1 MSEQAD
7 GKQHIQPNKQMISP
21 VLVSRRCSATVQFK
35 CNNKRVFIRRLHLI
49 RARSS
54 SPPVI
59 SSIYFV
65 RVRRRSSTKEFA
77 PLLSHVQRG
86 QSTIILVLREGSRLS
101 SSLTRQSCCSL
112 WFTNHKRRFFCPRE
126 RQSSCQL
133 NEASL
138 LSWFTN
144 HKRRFFC
151 PRERQS

>member
-1 MSEQAD
+1 MTLNRNTSLHPLYIINISGVRWSCEWTLT
-7 GKQHIQPNKQMISP
+7 HIMIHKSNVRTGWQMISP

-126 RQSSCQL
+126 RQ
-133 NEASL
+133 
-138 LSWFTN
+138 
-144 HKRRFFC
+144 
-151 PRERQS
+151 P